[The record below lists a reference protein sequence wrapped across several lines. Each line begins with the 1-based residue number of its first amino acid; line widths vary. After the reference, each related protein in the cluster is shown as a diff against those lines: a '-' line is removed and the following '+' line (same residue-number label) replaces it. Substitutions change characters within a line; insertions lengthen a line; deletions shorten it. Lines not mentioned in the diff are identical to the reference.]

1 MNEWQAFAA
10 IRNAL
15 RLENLSRDLAAKVTP
30 ELALIFKNVREML
43 RTMPPEQIGREI
55 RYRQLRLQL
64 ADMFST
70 ANRTFYN
77 ELRAGLD
84 GEVLRQVQWAADWL
98 RSAEGRVEQELLA
111 VVPRDGISV
120 TTTAGMTGSYG
131 GSGLSFTPSAS
142 GSFAAG
148 NLQFTRTQLVAITQR
163 TEVLGKSLEEI
174 FMPSDQMSVWIKDN
188 LKLIDRVVKQ
198 GFLLGETNEE
208 IAKQLP
214 GVGQVAVTR
223 NRAIAR
229 TAVMDMSQRAHE
241 AFWDAQDEGIIQ
253 RWVFDATFDFRVCMQ
268 CAPWDGKEVTER
280 SRLPQTPIHPN
291 CVLGDTP
298 VAAGGVIAAT
308 RAVYSGDIVTVRT
321 ESGRQFSVTAQHP
334 VLTDRGWVRA
344 NELGNGLN
352 LIAHRERIPSSLDL
366 PDLNNG
372 PTTAAQVFEAF
383 CASPGVT
390 TDAVPPTP
398 MQFHG
403 DGKAIKGDVE
413 VVWSQRPLQLN
424 SSAESFQ
431 AFSEFSGIGADAKLF
446 LESGFS
452 PTDLLFIWLNAA
464 ANGLVSLADECQALL
479 RGECSLTQAHSF
491 AARVRGHS
499 CLFEPI
505 YDNRPAAAE
514 ALGNALDALA
524 SLVSRDQIVDVQ
536 VEATHEL
543 AVYDF
548 TTLSG
553 IYSMDQ
559 ALGHNCRCRVLPVTA
574 TELELRRSGESL
586 TQVGDRSYVEIR
598 KEKPEGS
605 KDVRVY
611 KTKTKVGSKRFYKVS
626 KDIKPEGN
634 RAATMAD
641 FLNKASHE
649 TRIAVMGKENARRF
663 VEMVTGSSGSRK
675 RLTPDEALREIVR
688 NPYRRRK

>member
-1 MNEWQAFAA
+1 VNESQALAA

-30 ELALIFKNVREML
+30 ELALIFKNVRETL

-131 GSGLSFTPSAS
+131 GSGLSFTPSVS

-163 TEVLGKSLEEI
+163 TQVLGKSLEEI

-280 SRLPQTPIHPN
+280 SRLPQPPIHP
-291 CVLGDTP
+291 
-298 VAAGGVIAAT
+298 
-308 RAVYSGDIVTVRT
+308 
-321 ESGRQFSVTAQHP
+321 
-334 VLTDRGWVRA
+334 
-344 NELGNGLN
+344 
-352 LIAHRERIPSSLDL
+352 
-366 PDLNNG
+366 
-372 PTTAAQVFEAF
+372 
-383 CASPGVT
+383 
-390 TDAVPPTP
+390 
-398 MQFHG
+398 
-403 DGKAIKGDVE
+403 
-413 VVWSQRPLQLN
+413 
-424 SSAESFQ
+424 
-431 AFSEFSGIGADAKLF
+431 
-446 LESGFS
+446 
-452 PTDLLFIWLNAA
+452 
-464 ANGLVSLADECQALL
+464 
-479 RGECSLTQAHSF
+479 
-491 AARVRGHS
+491 
-499 CLFEPI
+499 
-505 YDNRPAAAE
+505 
-514 ALGNALDALA
+514 
-524 SLVSRDQIVDVQ
+524 
-536 VEATHEL
+536 
-543 AVYDF
+543 
-548 TTLSG
+548 
-553 IYSMDQ
+553 
-559 ALGHNCRCRVLPVTA
+559 NCRCRVLPVTA

-598 KEKPEGS
+598 KEKPEGD
-605 KDVRVY
+605 KDARVY
-611 KTKTKVGSKRFYKVS
+611 KTKAKVGGKRFYKVS

-641 FLNKASHE
+641 FLNKASPE